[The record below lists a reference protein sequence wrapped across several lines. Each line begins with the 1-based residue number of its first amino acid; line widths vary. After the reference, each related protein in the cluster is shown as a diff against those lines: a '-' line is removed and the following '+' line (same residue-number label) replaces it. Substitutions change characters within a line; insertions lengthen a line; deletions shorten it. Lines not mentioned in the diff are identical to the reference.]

1 MWLSEEQ
8 RRVLGA
14 LAQGSTLKVHRDV
27 DGSKI
32 YKLHPL
38 AGATVEVVA
47 EAVVQV
53 LQRRGLIDSNMKF
66 PAAVYLLTDAG
77 AQIGVSLTDGQV
89 RPVGTQS
96 YTAGQAVRIRLRG
109 KQK

>member
-1 MWLSEEQ
+1 MWLSEKQ

-27 DGSKI
+27 DGRKV
-32 YKLHPL
+32 YKLHAL
-38 AGATVEVVA
+38 AGAPVEMVA

-77 AQIGVSLTDGQV
+77 AQVAVRLTDNQV
-89 RPVGTQS
+89 RPVGPQN
-96 YTAGQAVRIRLRG
+96 YLAGHGIHRLARG